1 MASRV
6 RGHRDMRSRTT
17 ILALASAFAIV
28 AITGLPLV
36 VDPVYDRFYFR
47 CVIVHLVL
55 GLALLPLYYAA
66 VIGHLLQILG
76 RYRTWMVVAFLLPIT
91 FLGGIGPP
99 FVSPWH
105 NPLFSRFAV
114 LELAIYLWLRRG
126 PRVFGR
132 TLPPL
137 RLFTPLDPGES
148 RVSVWTGAAAL
159 VASWLMLH
167 TGFALVL
174 ADFKFA
180 NDKYFVHGPVATA
193 LMPILALHF
202 ATRGWRFARRP
213 GRLETGWIAIL
224 SVASVA
230 LAVLSIRKN
239 LAPLD
244 QLPGDERVW
253 VATSGAAPVAPP
265 PLPRA
270 SAEVLEDS
278 TPCQACHDEVA
289 ERWAVSSHRFA
300 GMNKLYLV
308 LLGEV
313 ERDLGAAGV
322 RYCDNCHD
330 PVVALTVPHE
340 RRFDAGTVA
349 ASEGVSC
356 KVCHF
361 LEPEEHPA
369 GNGAFPLVMMRGL
382 GFPGAID
389 DLAAMGGLARR
400 MVSYDSRLH
409 IRAVRRRYYQEPEGC
424 QPCHVIVIPG
434 AMNGAADF
442 ELTPLYASFGRFAHR
457 DVARCRECHM
467 TNVERDR
474 TAYRQWDHRFP
485 ASNTGLSLLV
495 PAEHRDEARKMDA
508 LAAAF
513 LRGEMA
519 NRADDEDLRRDHPL
533 VAKVLWDGSHLP
545 TTVSAEALAADS
557 TSGAPAGV
565 RALVRTTN
573 ASIGHDFPVDLADQ
587 ADVWLELR
595 VTDASGREVYA
606 SGALGA
612 GGHLPEGTRTLST
625 TFLDRDGSVVDQHQI
640 WRFAS
645 HRERRFVE
653 PGGSHEELV
662 FAELR
667 GDEARPLTVSARW
680 LYRRVNQPIADWL
693 FGDGTTFPVTEL
705 ARAET
710 TVP

>member
-1 MASRV
+1 M
-6 RGHRDMRSRTT
+6 
-17 ILALASAFAIV
+17 ALASTFAVV
-28 AITGLPLV
+28 ALTGVPLV

-55 GLALLPLYYAA
+55 GLVSLPLYYVA
-66 VIGHLLQILG
+66 VIRHLLQILG

-105 NPLFSRFAV
+105 NPLFLPFAV
-114 LELAIYLWLRRG
+114 LELAIYAWLRRG

-159 VASWLMLH
+159 AASWLMLH

-180 NDKYFVHGPVATA
+180 NDKYFVHGPVAVA
-193 LMPILALHF
+193 LLPFMALHF

-213 GRLETGWIAIL
+213 GRLEKAWVVAL
-224 SVASVA
+224 SVTSVVL
-230 LAVLSIRKN
+230 LAMSIRKN
-239 LAPLD
+239 SSPLD
-244 QLPGDERVW
+244 HLPGDERVRTRTAGA
-253 VATSGAAPVAPP
+253 VAVAPP
-265 PLPRA
+265 PLAREV
-270 SAEVLEDS
+270 AEVLEDS

-289 ERWAVSSHRFA
+289 ERWAISSHRFA
-300 GMNKLYLV
+300 GMNLLYQV
-308 LLGEV
+308 LLAEV
-313 ERDLGAAGV
+313 DRDLGAAGV

-330 PVVALTVPHE
+330 PVIALTVPHE
-340 RRFDAGTVA
+340 KRFDPATVA

-356 KVCHF
+356 KVCHY

-389 DLAAMGGLARR
+389 DLSAMSGLARR

-409 IRAVRRRYYQEPEGC
+409 IRAVRRPYYRQPEGC
-424 QPCHVIVIPG
+424 RPCHVIVIPG

-442 ELTPLYASFGRFAHR
+442 ELTPLYASFGRFEHR
-457 DVARCRECHM
+457 DAARCRECHM

-485 ASNTGLSLLV
+485 GSNTGLSLLV
-495 PAEHRDEARKMDA
+495 PAAHRDEAKKMDVFA
-508 LAAAF
+508 DAF
-513 LRGEMA
+513 LRGDMA
-519 NRADDEDLRRDHPL
+519 NRSDDEDIRRDHPL

-545 TTVSAEALAADS
+545 TTVAAEALAADPA
-557 TSGAPAGV
+557 SGAPA
-565 RALVRTTN
+565 RLRLLVRTTN
-573 ASIGHDFPVDLADQ
+573 AAIGHDFPVDLADQ
-587 ADVWLELR
+587 ADAWLELR
-595 VTDASGREVYA
+595 VRDASGREVFT
-606 SGALGA
+606 SGVVDA
-612 GGHLPEGTRTLST
+612 GGHLPPDTRALST
-625 TFLDRDGSVVDQHQI
+625 SFLDREGAVVDQHQI

-645 HRERRFVE
+645 QRDRRFVA
-653 PGGSHEELV
+653 PGASHVELV
-662 FAELR
+662 FAPLA
-667 GDEARPLTVSARW
+667 GDEPRPLRVSARW

-705 ARAET
+705 AHAEAE
-710 TVP
+710 VP